1 MAAGDPT
8 GSDLASGTTDG
19 NTLSEY
25 GTWTEREITFGV
37 PLALTSGVKY
47 AIVVRAPDVVG
58 AAELNWSHRIDNPTA
73 NGDSYDSSN
82 SGSSW
87 SISTDDDSW
96 FKTKASGVEK
106 DDGSFA
112 QDGFNRA
119 ESAHGTVWEAQTFT
133 ASSAYT
139 ISSVVLKIAKYTAFG
154 GTVETVT
161 VSIRATEPE
170 LPGKPTTPSPADS
183 ASSITLDETPLG
195 WVDGGNTDTFEIY
208 YRAQGGSWVLVGIAQ
223 AGITWAIPFGSID
236 YGVTYEWRVDATNTS
251 GTTTGDTWSFDAISY
266 DQIQISFRLIAG
278 GNGNGPYAST
288 PGVQGTDWEYTGESN
303 MITVKKLLAA
313 ANNTIWYEDI

>member
-8 GSDLASGTTDG
+8 GPDLASGTTDG

-47 AIVVRAPDVVG
+47 AIVVEASSVIG
-58 AAELNWSHRIDNPTA
+58 AAELYWSFRVDNPYA
-73 NGDSYDSSN
+73 NGDSYESADSG
-82 SGSSW
+82 GSW
-87 SISTDDDSW
+87 AIDTNDDAW

-112 QDGFNRA
+112 QDGFNRST
-119 ESAHGTVWEAQTFT
+119 SANGTTWKAQTFT
-133 ASSAYT
+133 ASSTYT
-139 ISSVVLKIAKYTAFG
+139 ISSVVLKIAKYTGAG

-161 VSIRATEPE
+161 VSIRATETG
-170 LPGKPTTPSPADS
+170 LPGKPTTPSPADA

-195 WVDGGNTDTFEIY
+195 WVDGGNTDTYEIY

-223 AGITWAIPFGSID
+223 AGITWAIPFGNIG
-236 YGVTYEWRVDATNTS
+236 YGITYEWRIDATNTT

-266 DQIQISFRLIAG
+266 DQIRISYRLISG
-278 GNGNGPYAST
+278 GNGNGPYDST
-288 PGVQGTDWEYTGESN
+288 PGVQGTDWEYTGLN
-303 MITVKKLLAA
+303 FITAVRRLVAA
-313 ANNTIWYEDI
+313 ANNKIWYEQI